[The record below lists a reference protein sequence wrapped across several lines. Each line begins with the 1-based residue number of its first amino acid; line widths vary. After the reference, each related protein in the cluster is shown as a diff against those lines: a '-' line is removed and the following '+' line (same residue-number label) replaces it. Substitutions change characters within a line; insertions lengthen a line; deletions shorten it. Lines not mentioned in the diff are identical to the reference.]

1 MNEMNLFSESILLAT
16 EGSEEAELAAG
27 VAVKLAE
34 STGSE
39 LYLVHVKLLP
49 VTLPRRS
56 RLER

>member
-1 MNEMNLFSESILLAT
+1 MNLFSESILLAT